1 MRIKLLLF
9 ILTCSFSFA
18 QVTTIISPSI
28 ENGGFEQGIAGWE
41 IQSNSGVN
49 KWAMGNV
56 PTLGYNGNSCA
67 FVSNSSSFP
76 LNHQYTPSSVSISKL
91 YKTVTIPAYT
101 QNFVL
106 SFKILRGNTSNS
118 SLSVYL
124 LPESTVLDPNN
135 SNYGTSLATYSNSSA
150 NWEEKSIQINNSLLG
165 NTTSSSIRKI
175 VFIWTNG
182 SSSGTSNIL
191 PSAIDDIKI
200 DTCHS
205 PLNLTSVAN
214 PISLNLN
221 WESNDT
227 SWVLRYKKNN
237 ETQWTEVNV
246 NSKPFLL
253 NNLINSTQ
261 YNIQVKNSNL
271 YCNTWSI
278 VNNFTT
284 SSVNDNCENALVLT
298 NEDINSNVTN
308 LGEFQGSTLSNLPLQ
323 CQANSNLVDLWYKF
337 TADATRYI
345 YSGNNYG
352 SVEIYQSNNCSNL
365 SFISCSQDSTTYINN
380 LQIGT
385 IYYLRIISSNTS
397 TNLTFRFVKSPEPPI
412 NDNCINAITLQ
423 PGVNSQS
430 NLAGSTFE
438 SVVPPI
444 NFVLGDIWF
453 KFTATANYYTVN
465 CSPAKV
471 SIFKGSD
478 CNNLQY
484 VQYLGEFDQYS
495 GGQSK
500 NTNILEIGETYYLRV
515 YFENVTR
522 PKPVTIRVQ
531 TISSPINDQCN
542 GAINIPLDVDG
553 ETQYTISSTQFA
565 TPSTGITTTC
575 TSYTNKDIWYKF
587 TPTVNKYII
596 TSSWNIT
603 IYSGTCNVL
612 SQVNCGTNFV
622 LNDLIIGQEYYI
634 RAFDGQTITIRE
646 FSAEDE
652 CITAT
657 QLFPS
662 LSPPYVYSTTQ
673 NATPSVG
680 STIKDV
686 WFKFTASSI
695 KHRIDILNNSSY
707 VPESVTLNI
716 YSGVCNTLNEIT
728 PISTSVFDGTVFSN
742 LSIGQ
747 TYNIRVKRNINTYFG
762 IRVVHINTQPNDLI
776 ENAITLIPD
785 NQDQCNLINGSTE
798 GAEPSVSL
806 NNTLCNVNQNTNKDV
821 WYSFIATEQKYKIV
835 FNSNAW
841 HVLNIFKEI
850 SPNSIQIFTC
860 NKGNLSGFEIGVK
873 YFIRISKN
881 INTDNEAQNFSFCI
895 SKIINSPANDECIN
909 ATEVIPSPDLN
920 CINNISGN
928 LTNSCYN
935 IQNPIQ
941 SSCTGGYIDDL
952 KDIWYKFTAISNK
965 MLITN
970 NSTNTNHSFSYRLFE
985 NNCTNYV
992 CTNNT
997 DNIYGGS
1004 KKILQNLTIGNQYLI
1019 RITMFENAQSN
1030 PEINFCLSNAPTI
1043 TNDLCE
1049 NPITITTSSNLECT
1063 ETITNY
1069 LGIASPSISL
1079 NVSGCGS
1086 NFNPYIFLTGNYV
1099 NYNDRWYQFVAT
1111 NTEHFLDFLTGN
1123 LEFNGDFEAIQ
1134 LFKGN
1139 CNGYICQSTTN
1150 YIQSN
1155 GVLFNN
1161 LIIGETYTI
1170 RIIEKQTN
1178 NLRTYS
1184 FCLKTPLPS
1193 PVNNYPQN
1201 AIQLNAS
1208 PNLRICNSTSYLFNR
1223 ASYNSNIPY
1232 PSSVIMINEN
1242 PDLWYKFVATSPHH
1256 QLLIYNNNPDIVG
1269 FEYYKTLLYGSS
1281 NGNISNHITSFNP
1294 FEIIM
1299 GIGNSGVQ
1307 FNNNGYY
1314 YLTYQNYY
1322 NLTVGETYFIRLI
1335 GGNDNYTNPYNFRK
1349 SMTFELCLKTL
1360 PEEPINKTINTATT
1374 INVSNNQNLQYITG
1388 YTTRNSYVGPSL
1400 INFNTSPC
1408 AELPAIYIPYNSASN
1423 VWYKFTATETA
1434 HKLNVIN
1441 NADVLYPMSNFININ
1456 KYKLVATL
1464 YEKINNIQTLKQ
1476 CTLDTE
1482 NEVIFSNLTIGNE
1495 YFIKMIYD
1503 KVPYIMDFEFQIA
1516 VSNLSNLSTDN
1527 IEFKDEIIIYPNP
1540 VKDILHFKTEK
1551 DIFKLEILDL
1561 TGRLL
1566 SSDSISENKID
1577 LSELIKGNYILKIY
1591 TENGIMNYKIIK
1603 E

>member
-1 MRIKLLLF
+1 MRTKLLLL
-9 ILTCSFSFA
+9 ILTYSFSFA

-28 ENGGFEQGIAGWE
+28 ENGGFEQGITGWE
-41 IQSNSGVN
+41 IQSNSGLN

-67 FVSNSSSFP
+67 FISNSTSFP
-76 LNHQYTPSSVSISKL
+76 LNHQYNPSSVSISKL
-91 YKTVTIPAYT
+91 YKTVTIPANT

-124 LPESTVLDPNN
+124 LPESTVLEPNN
-135 SNYGTSLATYSNSSA
+135 PNYGTSLATYSNPST
-150 NWEEKSIQINNSLLG
+150 NWEEKSIQINNSLLE
-165 NTTSSSIRKI
+165 NTTSTSIRKI
-175 VFIWTNG
+175 VFIWSNTL
-182 SSSGTSNIL
+182 SSVTSNIL
-191 PSAIDDIKI
+191 PSAIDEVKFDN
-200 DTCHS
+200 CHS
-205 PLNLTSVAN
+205 PLNLTAEAN
-214 PISLNLN
+214 PFSLNLN
-221 WESNDT
+221 WESNDN
-227 SWVLRYKKNN
+227 SWVLRYKKNS

-246 NSKPFLL
+246 DSKPFLL
-253 NNLINSTQ
+253 SNLINSTE

-271 YCNTWSI
+271 YCNSWNS

-298 NEDINSNVTN
+298 NEDINSNLTN

-365 SFISCSQDSTTYINN
+365 SFLSCSQDSTTYINN

-385 IYYLRIISSNTS
+385 IYYLRIVSSNTS

-430 NLAGSTFE
+430 NLEGSTFE
-438 SVVPPI
+438 SIVPTI

-453 KFTATANYYTVN
+453 KFTATANYYKVN

-495 GGQSK
+495 GGQSE

-522 PKPVTIRVQ
+522 PKSVTISIQ
-531 TISSPINDQCN
+531 TISSPINDQCS
-542 GAINIPLDVDG
+542 GAINIPIETDG

-575 TSYTNKDIWYKF
+575 PNNNNKDIWYKF
-587 TPTVNKYII
+587 TPTVNKYIF

-603 IYSGTCNVL
+603 IYSGTCNLL
-612 SQVNCGTNFV
+612 SQINCGTNFV
-622 LNDLIIGQEYYI
+622 LNNLIIGQEYYI
-634 RAFDGQTITIRE
+634 RVFDGQTITIRE

-652 CITAT
+652 CDTAA
-657 QLFPS
+657 QLLPS
-662 LSPPYVYSTTQ
+662 LSPTYVYSTTQ
-673 NATPSVG
+673 NATPSIG
-680 STIKDV
+680 SSIKDV

-707 VPESVTLNI
+707 APDSVTLNI
-716 YSGVCNTLNEIT
+716 YSGVCNTLNEIS
-728 PISTSVFDGTVFSN
+728 PASSSIFNGSVLSN

-747 TYNIRVKRNINTYFG
+747 TYYIRVKRNINSYFG

-776 ENAITLIPD
+776 ENVITLIPE
-785 NQDQCNLINGSTE
+785 NQDQCNLIYGSTE

-841 HVLNIFKEI
+841 HVLNVFKEI
-850 SPNSIQIFTC
+850 SSNSIQILTC
-860 NKGNLSGFEIGVK
+860 NTGNLSGFEIGAK

-881 INTDNEAQNFSFCI
+881 INTDNEAQDFSFCI
-895 SKIINSPANDECIN
+895 SKIINSPVNDECIN
-909 ATEVIPSPDLN
+909 ATEVIPSPNLN

-928 LTNSCYN
+928 LTYSSYN

-941 SSCTGGYIDDL
+941 SSCTGGYDL

-970 NSTNTNHSFSYRLFE
+970 NATNYNYSFSYKIFE

-992 CTNNT
+992 CTNNN
-997 DNIYGGS
+997 DMIYGGS
-1004 KKILQNLTIGNQYLI
+1004 KKILNNLTIGNQYLI
-1019 RITMFENAQSN
+1019 RITMFENAQTN
-1030 PEINFCLSNAPTI
+1030 PEINFCLSTAPTI

-1049 NPITITTSSNLECT
+1049 NPITITSSSNLECT
-1063 ETITNY
+1063 ETTTNY
-1069 LGIASPSISL
+1069 LGIATPSLSL
-1079 NVSGCGS
+1079 STSGCNT
-1086 NFNPYIFLTGNYV
+1086 NFNSYVYNPNYV

-1111 NTEHFLDFLTGN
+1111 NTEHFLDFLTGGSVLSIGN
-1123 LEFNGDFEAIQ
+1123 IIESIQ

-1161 LIIGETYTI
+1161 LNIGETYVI

-1178 NLRTYS
+1178 NFSSYS
-1184 FCLKTPLPS
+1184 FCLKIPLPL

-1208 PNLRICNSTSYLFNR
+1208 QNLRICNSTSYLFNR

-1232 PSSVIMINEN
+1232 PSSAIMINEN

-1256 QLLIYNNNPDIVG
+1256 QLLIYNNNPSIVG
-1269 FEYYKTLLYGSS
+1269 FDYYKTLLYGSS
-1281 NGNISNHITSFNP
+1281 NGTISNHITSFNP
-1294 FEIIM
+1294 FEIVL
-1299 GIGNSGVQ
+1299 GVANSGVQ
-1307 FNNNGYY
+1307 FNDNNYY

-1335 GGNDNYTNPYNFRK
+1335 GGKENDIYPYNFRK
-1349 SMTFELCLKTL
+1349 PMTFELCLKTL

-1388 YTTRNSYVGPSL
+1388 YTTRNSYVGPSF
-1400 INFNTSPC
+1400 INNVSPPC
-1408 AELPAIYIPYNSASN
+1408 AELPAIFIPYNSASN
-1423 VWYKFTATETA
+1423 VWYKFTATETS

-1441 NADVLYPMSNFININ
+1441 NADVLYPISNFININ

-1464 YEKINNIQTLKQ
+1464 YEKVNNIQVLKQ

-1482 NEVIFSNLTIGNE
+1482 NDVIFSNLTIGNE
-1495 YFIKMIYD
+1495 YYIKVIYD

-1516 VSNLSNLSTDN
+1516 VSNVPNLSTTN
-1527 IEFKDEIIIYPNP
+1527 INLENEILFYPNP
-1540 VKDILHFKTEK
+1540 IKDFLNFKTEHNITK
-1551 DIFKLEILDL
+1551 VEVYDIA
-1561 TGRLL
+1561 GRIL
-1566 SSDSISENKID
+1566 SSNSVRENKID
-1577 LSELIKGNYILKIY
+1577 LSELKTGNYILKLF
-1591 TENGIMNYKIIK
+1591 TEKGIINSKIIK